1 MNAALRPPESA
12 GMGRGFAFAVIA
24 HALLFVAL
32 SAGVS
37 WRSQPTAAAEAELWA
52 AVPVAAAPKAEEP
65 PPEPPPQAEPD
76 RRAQQQ
82 KAVEEAAEREAELAV
97 ARDRARKE
105 REKREEAERQ
115 KKAAEA
121 KAEKERLAKLEKE
134 KADKAEKDKQ
144 AKAAKDADANREAK
158 LDAMRQEQLRR
169 IQGMAGA
176 TGGPTATGTA
186 AHSAGPSASFGGRIK
201 ARIKPLIIYTDP
213 GGPEPY
219 VSIRVTALPD
229 GRILQVTVT
238 RASTNPDWDRAVLRA
253 FEKAETLPRD
263 QDGKVPSPI
272 ELDFKPR
279 E

>member
-1 MNAALRPPESA
+1 MNTAALRPPESA
-12 GMGRGFAFAVIA
+12 GMGRGFAFALIA

-37 WRSQPTAAAEAELWA
+37 WRSQPTSAAEAELWA
-52 AVPVAAAPKAEEP
+52 AIPVAAEPKAEEP

-82 KAVEEAAEREAELAV
+82 KAAEEAAEREAELAI

-105 REKREEAERQ
+105 REKRDEAERQ

-121 KAEKERLAKLEKE
+121 KAEKERQAKLEKE
-134 KADKAEKDKQ
+134 KADKADKAEKDKQ
-144 AKAAKDADANREAK
+144 AKAAKEADAKREA
-158 LDAMRQEQLRR
+158 LRQEQLRR

-201 ARIKPLIIYTDP
+201 AKIKPLIIYTDP

-229 GRILQVTVT
+229 GRILQVVVT
-238 RASTNPDWDRAVLRA
+238 RASTNSDWDRAVLRA

-272 ELDFKPR
+272 DIDFKPR